1 MEHLL
6 YQELWDFRII
16 LQSEFWIF
24 NYCGGQIFF
33 LFFFLHFLEA
43 NFLVFLGTKHEFLE
57 ILEIISRGF

>member
-24 NYCGGQIFF
+24 NYCGGQNF
-33 LFFFLHFLEA
+33 LSFFFLHFLEA
-43 NFLVFLGTKHEFLE
+43 NILVFLDTKHKFLE